1 MNGRNHAARSP
12 LRDPHLWKKP
22 GFHDGGY
29 LGVCARCWRE
39 RRAVQCHQREVLK
52 PLPGLVI
59 GLAGA
64 LAVTLVL
71 TNFLFGVKPIDLATF
86 AAVSVL
92 LGAVALLAHPM
103 IALRYE

>member
-1 MNGRNHAARSP
+1 M
-12 LRDPHLWKKP
+12 LQDPRFAIRTFGKSP
-22 GFHDGGY
+22 GFTTMAILALA
-29 LGVCARCWRE
+29 LGVGVNAALFSFIN
-39 RRAVQCHQREVLK
+39 AVLLK

-64 LAVTLVL
+64 LAVTRVL